1 METTIF
7 NSPANSSNVDCCIVG
22 GGPGGA
28 VLALLLARQ
37 GVRVM
42 LLEAHQDF
50 EREFRGDTVH
60 PSTLEMLDDLGLYE
74 RLLELPHATFFDFP
88 THYPDGTVSANTP
101 LPVGSRHPRIMDVP
115 QARFIDMLVAE
126 AQRYPNFGVQLGARA
141 EELLQENGVIRGVR
155 YRAADGWREVR
166 AALVVG
172 ADGRFSKIRQLAGMQ
187 LVGKPEPFDVLWLRL
202 PRSVDDPERAH
213 GIYLGTDGYVAV
225 MARGED
231 WQVGY
236 LFARGD
242 YQRVRAAGLD
252 ALRASIARRAPFLAD
267 RLDHLQSWKQTA
279 LLQVEVGRVERWCRP
294 GLLLI
299 GDAAHVMSPVGGV
312 GINYAIQDAVVA
324 SNLIGPRLRAGTLQ
338 IQHLECVQH
347 RRELPT
353 RIMQGLQRKMRPQ
366 MIAPG
371 QPPSR
376 PPLAARLMRLP
387 VVRDVPARLIAFGGL
402 WPAKV
407 APLEPWRQRV
417 LRHLGR
423 SAESALEQIQRG
435 LVQSWVGFPVWHDH
449 DG

>member
-1 METTIF
+1 MQSNI
-7 NSPANSSNVDCCIVG
+7 SKSQMDVSNVDCCVVG

-88 THYPDGTVSANTP
+88 THYPDGSVSANTP

-126 AQRYPNFGVQLGARA
+126 AQRYPNFQLQLGARA
-141 EELLQENGVIRGVR
+141 EELLQEDGVIRGVR
-155 YRAADGWREVR
+155 YRGADGWREVR
-166 AALVVG
+166 ADLVVG
-172 ADGRFSKIRQLAGMQ
+172 ADGRFSKIRQLAGIQ

-202 PRSVDDPERAH
+202 PRSADDPDRAH

-252 ALRASIARRAPFLAD
+252 ALQASIARRAPFLAD
-267 RLDHLQSWKQTA
+267 RVDHLQSWKQTA

-338 IQHLECVQH
+338 TQHLECVQH

-353 RIMQGLQRKMRPQ
+353 RVMQGLQRRMRPPV
-366 MIAPG
+366 IVPG
-371 QPPSR
+371 QPPSP

-402 WPAKV
+402 WPARV
-407 APLEPWRQRV
+407 TPLEPRRKRV
-417 LRHLGR
+417 LAYLRRSLG
-423 SAESALEQIQRG
+423 SALEQIGQG
-435 LVQSWVGFPVWHDH
+435 YAHSWVSMPVWHDQES
-449 DG
+449 